1 MWAQGRLNRKN
12 TQKKSPGDAAGRG
25 ANGPVAAATGA
36 DEEGG
41 ATEAALEELRAAV
54 AEGAAAGLPR
64 RVLQAARAEL
74 ADTEGLAARRALAR
88 LNRRRLSLASRA
100 VLGGAGRREDGDVD
114 DEHTAHGLGPRGH

>member
-54 AEGAAAGLPR
+54 AEGEAAGLPR
-64 RVLQAARAEL
+64 QVLQAARAEL
-74 ADTEGLAARRALAR
+74 ADAEGAGGPLRPGRAEPQEALAGVAGR
-88 LNRRRLSLASRA
+88 AWRGRPAGGRRR
-100 VLGGAGRREDGDVD
+100 
-114 DEHTAHGLGPRGH
+114 